1 MRVKIKD
8 VKKIIYQEPPSGG
21 GGGGKPPEEPVEVA
35 TNVENLCDKKPN
47 GGACKPGTQQ
57 EDDKKDKNQQPNDK
71 PTVDGQPQKEDKGQK
86 PEDGGDQP
94 GQPGQP
100 GKGQKGDDTNGKPQ
114 NGGGSSDDND
124 QGDKQGDD
132 QNNKGQGKDKGDQEG
147 EDEGGEEGQSGQGG
161 GEEGED
167 EGEDEDGE
175 EGGQSGGGEGE
186 DEGEDKG
193 EDEGED
199 KGEDKGEGEG
209 EDEGGEEGGY
219 PGGPS
224 GGEGDEEGDEEGE
237 GESEAEK
244 ARRYFENLKK
254 ELGQMD
260 NHIEEPD
267 QEPLNI
273 IEVPEGEESG
283 DNFTPNDPNSTHE
296 DDTNRIVDEAKG
308 IQQRSE
314 EKSGGRTGSGGSSH
328 SSLGADTV
336 DLSTNWEVVLRDFFE
351 ENVKSVYSYMN
362 PDKRL
367 TQHGIVM
374 RTKREEVD
382 ERLDLV
388 IAVDTSGSISRP
400 IFNTFISEI
409 ISIIDSFDKLKFKLL
424 LFHSNVYAEV
434 EVELSDE
441 PKYDFEEPREDVKGV
456 SYRKITDKEEAK
468 TEFKHLMLYQT
479 GGTVVSSVTSYLE
492 QLGITEVDGLL
503 VLTDGDTET
512 NINLPDAKNVLFMIN
527 EGGITTKVAPYG
539 TVVMVD
545 IPHALK
551 NKY

>member
-8 VKKIIYQEPPSGG
+8 VKKIIYQEPPQGG
-21 GGGGKPPEEPVEVA
+21 GGGGKPPEEPVEVP

-57 EDDKKDKNQQPNDK
+57 ENDKKDKNQQPSDK

-86 PEDGGDQP
+86 PEDGEDQP

-100 GKGQKGDDTNGKPQ
+100 GQKGQKGDDTNNKPQ
-114 NGGGSSDDND
+114 KGGGSSTGEDEGDD
-124 QGDKQGDD
+124 QGDD

-147 EDEGGEEGQSGQGG
+147 EDEGGEEGGQGG
-161 GEEGED
+161 GEDEVGEEGGEEGGQTGGASGGEGEEEGEE
-167 EGEDEDGE
+167 EGEDED
-175 EGGQSGGGEGE
+175 
-186 DEGEDKG
+186 
-193 EDEGED
+193 
-199 KGEDKGEGEG
+199 
-209 EDEGGEEGGY
+209 EDEGGDEGGY

-224 GGEGDEEGDEEGE
+224 GGEGDEEGE

-260 NHIEEPD
+260 NHIEEPG
-267 QEPLNI
+267 QEPSNI

-283 DNFTPNDPNSTHE
+283 DSFTPNDPNSTHQE
-296 DDTNRIVDEAKG
+296 DTEKIVAEARG
-308 IQQRSE
+308 IQQRAE
-314 EKSGGRTGSGGSSH
+314 EKSGGRSEGGSSSH

-351 ENVKSVYSYMN
+351 ENVKYIHSYMN

-374 RTKREEVD
+374 RTKREEVE

-409 ISIIDSFDKLKFKLL
+409 ISIIDTFDKLKFKLL

-441 PKYDFEEPREDVKGV
+441 PKYDFEEPREEVKGV
-456 SYRKITDKEEAK
+456 TYRKITDKEEAK

-479 GGTVVSSVTSYLE
+479 GGTVVSSVASYLE
-492 QLGITEVDGLL
+492 KQGITEIDGLL

-512 NINLPDAKNVLFMIN
+512 DINLPDAKNVLFMIN
-527 EGGITTKVAPYG
+527 EGGITEKVQPYG
-539 TVVMVD
+539 KVVMVD